1 MKIVALI
8 EDGQGHLH
16 LLASRSPDLVRRDLS
31 ARTGTATLLW
41 CAVPPEG
48 VGANT
53 VIAEALQRL
62 GANGPEALA
71 KVPVG
76 RIMTVLT
83 ALCVIDPRRKARWR
97 SLRQWRRGIAHRL
110 HRPWRDR
117 LATTQSDSLRI

>member
-8 EDGQGHLH
+8 EDGQGHRH

-53 VIAEALQRL
+53 VIAEATQWL

-71 KVPVG
+71 TVPVG
-76 RIMTVLT
+76 RIMAVLT
-83 ALCVIDPRRKARWR
+83 ALCITEPRRKARWR
-97 SLRQWRRGIAHRL
+97 GPQKWRRGIVQWFRRTGRSRL
-110 HRPWRDR
+110 G
-117 LATTQSDSLRI
+117 TTQSDSLRV

>member
-8 EDGQGHLH
+8 EDGYGHRH

-31 ARTGTATLLW
+31 TKTGMAVLLW

-48 VGANT
+48 VGVNT
-53 VIAEALQRL
+53 VIAQALQRL

-76 RIMTVLT
+76 RIMAVLT
-83 ALCVIDPRRKARWR
+83 GLCLTEPRRKARWR
-97 SLRQWRRGIAHRL
+97 RLRQLRRGVAQWLR
-110 HRPWRDR
+110 RPWRESPG
-117 LATTQSDSLRI
+117 TTQSDSLRV

>member
-48 VGANT
+48 VGANII
-53 VIAEALQRL
+53 VAEATQRL
-62 GANGPEALA
+62 GANGPAALA
-71 KVPVG
+71 MVPAD
-76 RIMTVLT
+76 RIMAVLI
-83 ALCVIDPRRKARWR
+83 ALCITEPRRRARWR
-97 SLRQWRRGIAHRL
+97 GLRQWRRGIVQWFRQTRRHRL
-110 HRPWRDR
+110 G
-117 LATTQSDSLRI
+117 AGQSDSLRV